1 MKHER
6 FHQVWVC
13 ERAYSVAEWLIL
25 LCQIQPGHG
34 LAPYLGVMPYL
45 DNHSAVR
52 LWVQQKYKQRPPE
65 FQTLGDVRKAFVR
78 LLPEGKGDW

>member
-1 MKHER
+1 MDRNR
-6 FHQVWVC
+6 FNQVWVC
-13 ERAYSVAEWLIL
+13 ERAYNIAEWLIL
-25 LCQIQPGHG
+25 LNQIQPGHG

-52 LWVQQKYKQRPPE
+52 VWVQKKYKTHPPE

-78 LLPEGKGDW
+78 LLPQDKGSW